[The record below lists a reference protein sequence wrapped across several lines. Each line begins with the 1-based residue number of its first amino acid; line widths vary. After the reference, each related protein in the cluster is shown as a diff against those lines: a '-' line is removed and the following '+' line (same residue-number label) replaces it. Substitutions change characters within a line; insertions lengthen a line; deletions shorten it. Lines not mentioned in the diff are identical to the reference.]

1 MDLKA
6 SFRGRA
12 VISLSGIEDREF
24 KGKAAILVKGPDK
37 VRIEIFDILGQ
48 VAAIIVSDAD
58 ALSIFSNNDSN
69 FYSREASTPLIFS
82 APELAAFLM
91 GIDERQANLS
101 SDKERVEAGVEVEAR
116 SVLFEDFRELKG
128 ARFPFSL
135 TVDDGKE
142 RLLVR
147 YSSIEINPELDDSLF
162 NHILPKPPRLPI
174 SH

>member
-1 MDLKA
+1 MDLNA
-6 SFRGRA
+6 SLRGRA
-12 VISLSGIEDREF
+12 VISLSGIEEREF

-69 FYSREASTPLIFS
+69 YYSREASTPLIFS
-82 APELAAFLM
+82 ALELAAFLM
-91 GIDERQANLS
+91 GIDERQASLLS
-101 SDKERVEAGVEVEAR
+101 DTERIKTGSLEEERV
-116 SVLFEDFRELKG
+116 VLFEDFRELKG

-142 RLLVR
+142 RFLVR
-147 YSSIEINPELDDSLF
+147 YSSIEVNPKLDDSLF
-162 NHILPKPPRLPI
+162 NHILPKLLKLPVL
-174 SH
+174 H